1 MIDDPAKAIR
11 RAVLVAKGLSRTIGP
26 MPGKDEG
33 ERVHPASM
41 VPGVHVQALAGG
53 GEVEPT
59 DETGFD
65 AFHGT
70 PHGFDQFDLAHV
82 GRGEGAQAYGHGMY
96 FAGDEG
102 IAQGYRKRLSGDS
115 SQVVFPAGDDDE
127 WGQPIRFHP
136 DALENQAEQAAARA
150 LLSTSNYNK
159 GRDRLLYL
167 KQHAERGDAAKAM
180 KMIRRGDIK
189 EATPGYL
196 YHVRVN
202 ANPEHF
208 LDWDKPLSEQRHV
221 LDRIDHH
228 IGDPEIVMQR
238 LFADPSKATGKDLH
252 DAFGGKHKPEAVAT
266 KLQGM
271 GIPGIRYLDATS
283 RGPTNT
289 PTHNHVIFDPSVIDI
304 KRRYKRGGGVEGF
317 ADGGMPGNNAPADH
331 PAWIPQRLVTSKKAG
346 PAEATDR
353 PLVNLA
359 ALQETPKLY
368 EKNVNLLRDYPNM
381 PAHVAA
387 HGSTDQVAD
396 HFINHVVD
404 NLLSLHDQVPEETR
418 NRSRLWYDGANK
430 IAQDWAK
437 RYNIPLHSA
446 AGALAAL
453 SPQKDW
459 FQNVS
464 LAHRVVHAMKGGDN
478 FYKGFAADDNMK
490 SKFQSLGAFDKPEY
504 HGIYDLIH
512 GKTLHDIDRMDM
524 SPEEKSM
531 AQAMF
536 IRLHDET
543 YNPRSYN
550 IVTPEGGYGAL
561 ARNADGGASKVGWG
575 SLPEIAKAI
584 ESIKSANDPTR
595 ISELMGEKHKVRNFY
610 NNILSPDSMHGDVTI
625 DTHAVAAGLYRP
637 MSGKSVEV
645 AHNFG
650 SYAGKG
656 IPNAGGSAISGVQG
670 TYPLYAEAY
679 RRAAKE
685 RGILPREMQS
695 ITWEAVR
702 GLFPDVFK
710 TPKAMNAIDAIWN
723 EHRHG
728 NITPEE
734 ARSQVNAYAAPE
746 GIRPPEWEGG
756 RSFSVDEADG
766 GSHHAGALPQS
777 VAYGAPAASVVSGA
791 GGGTAPAVSPGT
803 AHSNAIPKVTPG
815 YARGGDV
822 IDRALSVVRHY
833 TPHRR

>member
-1 MIDDPAKAIR
+1 
-11 RAVLVAKGLSRTIGP
+11 
-26 MPGKDEG
+26 
-33 ERVHPASM
+33 
-41 VPGVHVQALAGG
+41 
-53 GEVEPT
+53 
-59 DETGFD
+59 
-65 AFHGT
+65 
-70 PHGFDQFDLAHV
+70 
-82 GRGEGAQAYGHGMY
+82 
-96 FAGDEG
+96 
-102 IAQGYRKRLSGDS
+102 
-115 SQVVFPAGDDDE
+115 
-127 WGQPIRFHP
+127 
-136 DALENQAEQAAARA
+136 
-150 LLSTSNYNK
+150 
-159 GRDRLLYL
+159 
-167 KQHAERGDAAKAM
+167 
-180 KMIRRGDIK
+180 
-189 EATPGYL
+189 
-196 YHVRVN
+196 
-202 ANPEHF
+202 
-208 LDWDKPLSEQRHV
+208 
-221 LDRIDHH
+221 
-228 IGDPEIVMQR
+228 
-238 LFADPSKATGKDLH
+238 
-252 DAFGGKHKPEAVAT
+252 
-266 KLQGM
+266 
-271 GIPGIRYLDATS
+271 
-283 RGPTNT
+283 
-289 PTHNHVIFDPSVIDI
+289 
-304 KRRYKRGGGVEGF
+304 
-317 ADGGMPGNNAPADH
+317 MPGNNAPADH

-346 PAEATDR
+346 PAEITDR

-381 PAHVAA
+381 PANVAA

-512 GKTLHDIDRMDM
+512 GKTLHDIGRMDM

-584 ESIKSANDPTR
+584 ESIKAANDPSR

-610 NNILSPDSMHGDVTI
+610 NNILAPHSMHGDVTI

-637 MSGKSVEV
+637 LSGKSVEV

-650 SYAGKG
+650 NYAGKG
-656 IPNAGGSAISGVQG
+656 IPNAGGSAISGIQG

-679 RRAAKE
+679 RRAAKA

-777 VAYGAPAASVVSGA
+777 VAYGTPAASVVPGT
-791 GGGTAPAVSPGT
+791 GGGTASAVSPRAT
-803 AHSNAIPKVTPG
+803 HPNAIPKVTPG
-815 YARGGDV
+815 YAKGGDV

-833 TPHRR
+833 TPHRQ